1 MQRCPKV
8 YIIVLNYNNA
18 ADTIECLES
27 LREIKYANY
36 EVILVDNASS
46 DNSDSIL
53 SSYASEYI
61 HYIHYI
67 RNEYNYGYAAGNN
80 IGIRYAMQRNDG
92 SFVWILN
99 NDTIVSPYALGY
111 LVETCMYDSSIGVCG
126 SKILYY
132 YGDGI
137 QGYGGRYNY
146 WFGIDKT
153 VKSEKEIANLD
164 YVIGAAMFIPLDVI
178 EKVGFF
184 NEEYFLYYE
193 ELDFAERI
201 KNMYKLHCDTRSI
214 VYHKEG
220 ASTGSNSLNPI
231 NKSSMS
237 DYFIVRNKLKFT
249 WKYYKK
255 FIPTV
260 YLGIFVMLLRR
271 IKRRQYSRGI
281 MFFKLLIGIKNK
293 FFESLVWRGDL

>member
-53 SSYASEYI
+53 SSYASE
-61 HYIHYI
+61 YIHYI

-146 WFGIDKT
+146 WFGID
-153 VKSEKEIANLD
+153 
-164 YVIGAAMFIPLDVI
+164 
-178 EKVGFF
+178 
-184 NEEYFLYYE
+184 
-193 ELDFAERI
+193 
-201 KNMYKLHCDTRSI
+201 
-214 VYHKEG
+214 
-220 ASTGSNSLNPI
+220 
-231 NKSSMS
+231 
-237 DYFIVRNKLKFT
+237 
-249 WKYYKK
+249 
-255 FIPTV
+255 
-260 YLGIFVMLLRR
+260 
-271 IKRRQYSRGI
+271 
-281 MFFKLLIGIKNK
+281 
-293 FFESLVWRGDL
+293 